1 MNFSD
6 LKKIQLIA
14 ELYYEKH
21 IDTVNA
27 NSDIAI
33 IKTEYSNDVKN
44 NCEQNFTIQKE
55 NKIEFENRI
64 EECVIYYQNLLNE
77 KYSGL

>member
-1 MNFSD
+1 MNSYD
-6 LKKIQLIA
+6 SKKIQLIA
-14 ELYYEKH
+14 EFYYEKYN
-21 IDTVNA
+21 DTVNV
-27 NSDIAI
+27 NSNIEI
-33 IKTEYSNDVKN
+33 IKEEYSKDVKN

-55 NKIEFENRI
+55 NKIQFENRI